1 MSKEIPL
8 YGSVPNQEPAI
19 APHGLEGLMPPQGG
33 SLGGPTHR
41 LSKSRFLAG
50 MQCLKRLFFEIH
62 SPELATPPAPDRR
75 AIMDMGTEVG
85 VVARQYFPGGV
96 LVEETHRQI
105 PAALSRTESLVPD
118 PQVSAIFEGAFVWE
132 GVLVRVDVLERL
144 DTERWRL
151 IEVKATSKVK
161 PSHLDDLA
169 IQKTVLERVGI
180 QVEACALMH
189 LNTQYAFQGD
199 ALNLAE
205 MFALANMTQE
215 VNRRQLNLM
224 SELEDM
230 WAILK
235 APTPPA
241 IPPDAHCHV
250 PYECPFWAHCTK
262 EKPSRWI
269 FHLPGS
275 SKLQQSF
282 LEEGI
287 ETIDEIP
294 DHYELTEV
302 QRRVKNDVEWI
313 SPLLRARL
321 ESVKYPVHH
330 LDFETF
336 MPAIPLFPQ
345 TRPYRPI
352 PFQWSNH
359 VEYPDGTVMHHHYL
373 CTDGRD
379 PREELAL
386 SLLESLGENGTICV
400 YSEYERYLLLAL
412 GDWLPHLKPALL
424 KVIRRLWDL
433 LSVIQQQYYHPDFKG
448 SFSIKTVLP
457 ALVPELAYDDL
468 AIQNGA
474 VASVMYRRMV
484 SDEPDLIERA
494 KIAEELE
501 AYCERDTRAMVEL
514 RRVLKTRAEQAWLT
528 GTDN

>member
-1 MSKEIPL
+1 MSKELPLQESVLTQNDHSEALKAEDSSIP
-8 YGSVPNQEPAI
+8 VQ
-19 APHGLEGLMPPQGG
+19 
-33 SLGGPTHR
+33 THR

-50 MQCLKRLFFEIH
+50 MQCLKRLYLEIH
-62 SPELATPPAPDRR
+62 SPELATPPTPDRR

-85 VVARQYFPGGV
+85 IVARQYFPGGV
-96 LVEETHRQI
+96 LVAETHRQI
-105 PAALSRTESLVPD
+105 PAALSRTEKLIAD
-118 PQVSAIFEGAFVWE
+118 PQVSAIFEGAFVWQ

-144 DTERWRL
+144 DAERWRL
-151 IEVKATSKVK
+151 VEVKATSKVK

-180 QVEACALMH
+180 RVETCAIMH

-199 ALNLAE
+199 VLNLEE
-205 MFALANMTQE
+205 MFYLAHLTEE
-215 VNRRQLNLM
+215 VNRRQSFLM
-224 SELEDM
+224 QELEEM
-230 WAILK
+230 WSALN
-235 APTPPA
+235 APMPPD
-241 IPPDAHCHV
+241 IVPDAHCHL

-262 EKPSRWI
+262 DKPPRWV
-269 FHLPGS
+269 FYLPGS

-282 LEEGI
+282 LEAGI

-294 DHYELTEV
+294 NHYDLTDI

-321 ESVKYPVHH
+321 ESVRYPVHH

-359 VEYPDGTVMHHHYL
+359 IEYPDGLVVHHQYL

-379 PREELAL
+379 PREEVAR
-386 SLLESLGENGTICV
+386 SLLDSVGETGTICV

-424 KVIRRLWDL
+424 KVVRRLWDL

-484 SDEPDLIERA
+484 FDEPDLMERA
-494 KIAEELE
+494 KIAQELE

-514 RRVLKTRAEQAWLT
+514 RRVLKARAEQAWSLR
-528 GTDN
+528 DDE

>member
-1 MSKEIPL
+1 MSSTNDVSHSPSNAHSAVIQDGKDLELSSEIPAI
-8 YGSVPNQEPAI
+8 SV
-19 APHGLEGLMPPQGG
+19 
-33 SLGGPTHR
+33 PTHR

-50 MQCLKRLFFEIH
+50 IQCSKRLYLEIH
-62 SPELATPPAPDRR
+62 SPELATPPTPDRR

-85 VVARQYFPGGV
+85 VVAREYFPGGV

-105 PAALSRTESLVPD
+105 PAALSRTSMLVSNPD
-118 PQVSAIFEGAFVWE
+118 VPAIFEGAFVWQ

-144 DTERWRL
+144 APDRWRL

-161 PSHLDDLA
+161 PTHLDDLA
-169 IQKTVLERVGI
+169 IQMTVLEKGGLQI
-180 QVEACALMH
+180 EACALMH
-189 LNTQYAFQGD
+189 LNTQYAFQGEG
-199 ALNLAE
+199 LNLAE
-205 MFALANMTQE
+205 MFSLVNMTQE
-215 VNRRQLNLM
+215 VTRRQAVLLP
-224 SELEDM
+224 ELEDM
-230 WAILK
+230 WAVLN
-235 APTPPA
+235 APTPPDIA
-241 IPPDAHCHV
+241 PDVHCHM

-262 EKPSRWI
+262 DKPSRWV
-269 FHLPGS
+269 FYLPGS
-275 SKLQQSF
+275 SKLQKA
-282 LEEGI
+282 LMEEGI

-294 DHYELTEV
+294 DHYELTDV

-321 ESVKYPVHH
+321 ESVRYPVHH

-359 VEYPDGTVMHHHYL
+359 IEYPDGTVVHHQYL

-379 PREELAL
+379 PREEVAL
-386 SLLESLGENGTICV
+386 SLLESVGESGTICV

-412 GDWLPHLKPALL
+412 GDWLPNLKPALL

-468 AIQNGA
+468 EIQNGA

-484 SDEPDLIERA
+484 TEESDLIERA
-494 KIAEELE
+494 RIAQELE

-514 RRVLKTRAEQAWLT
+514 RRVLKSRAEQAWLPRE
-528 GTDN
+528 DA